1 MREPFIFTHNNT
13 TETIIIIIIQGVKGF
28 SAEMFLDVCVEK
40 ENHREVEKCLL
51 EFCAFWAF

>member
-51 EFCAFWAF
+51 EFCAF